1 MAETVLPDVYI
12 EVRSE
17 GLIAP
22 AQITVGRMGI
32 VGTASKGPLLK
43 PTPLNSKQDAHRAF
57 GDPDPFQDGTADELT
72 LVRAIDLAYDGGAST
87 VYAVRV
93 SGVGGGGAPTA
104 SAASRDLA
112 SPGGTAATLTAKTPG
127 TWAEEM
133 TVQVEDATENP
144 FVRNEEHS
152 GGGAI
157 TLAHTPVLAS
167 ARNRIRLFRDA
178 TGVTSDLDIVTAAP
192 TTDDQVQIDLTTGAL
207 TFGPTP
213 LTGSDQV
220 TASYLVDKASGRE
233 VTIVDGATKE
243 VYTIVDGNN
252 LVEQVNA
259 DPNGSD
265 LVDGTAGAQASELPT
280 AGAPLSFA
288 GGQNGESGAVY
299 AGGLDALL
307 DAPVH
312 IIVAGGQGAATIG
325 ADIAAHCENAS
336 TDAIKRDRMGI
347 VGSGLGDSLDDIQGA
362 ADGLGSERLV
372 FVAPGIVVTDNFAV
386 PPKNVTLPGAF
397 AAASVGGLIAGLA
410 PHVSP
415 TNKGV
420 GGVRGLE
427 TVFGAGELAALVT
440 NRVLALTE
448 RQGFRVVK
456 GITTS
461 TNTAFSQI
469 TTRRIVDYAKYG
481 VRSAANPYIGL
492 LNNARVRG
500 ALRATVNSFL
510 AQMVLD
516 EMLVSYDLDV
526 TATRDEERQ
535 GIARVT
541 MTLRPTF
548 SIDYIKVT
556 MFLE

>member
-57 GDPDPFQDGTADELT
+57 GDPDAFQDGTHNELT

-93 SGVGGGGAPTA
+93 SGVAGGHPTA
-104 SAASRDLA
+104 TGASRDLA
-112 SPGGTAATLTAKTPG
+112 SPTPGGTAATLTAKSPG
-127 TWAEEM
+127 AWANEM
-133 TVQVEDATENP
+133 TVQVEDATDNP
-144 FVRNEEHS
+144 FVRDEEHP
-152 GGGAI
+152 GGAAI
-157 TLAHTPVLAS
+157 TLTHKPVES
-167 ARNRIRLFRDA
+167 ARNRIQLFRDS
-178 TGVTSDLDIVTAAP
+178 TGVTSDLHIVTAAP
-192 TTDDQVQIDLTTGAL
+192 TDDSQVEIDFSTGAL
-207 TFGPTP
+207 TFHTAPAAA
-213 LTGSDQV
+213 DRV
-220 TASYLVDKASGRE
+220 TASYLVDAAHGRKI
-233 VTIVDGATKE
+233 TIVDGSTKE
-243 VYTIVDGNN
+243 VYTIVDGND
-252 LVEQVNA
+252 LVAQVSA
-259 DPNGSD
+259 PNGSD
-265 LVDGTAGAQASELPT
+265 LVDAKAGTHATELPNDSP
-280 AGAPLSFA
+280 AAPFS
-288 GGQNGESGAVY
+288 GGQNGESDAVY
-299 AGGLDALL
+299 QSGLDALL

-312 IIVAGGQGAATIG
+312 IIVVGGQAAKTIG
-325 ADIAAHCENAS
+325 SAIAAHCENAS
-336 TDAIKRDRMGI
+336 TDAIKRDRIGI

-372 FVAPGIVVTDNFAV
+372 FVVPGIKVTDNFAE
-386 PPKNVTLPGAF
+386 PPADVTLPGAF
-397 AAASVGGLIAGLA
+397 TAASVGGLIAGLA

-415 TNKGV
+415 TNKVV
-420 GGVRGLE
+420 GGVPGLE